1 MLTGCRKNEILTLK
15 WDEVDL
21 EAGELKLPDFKT
33 GARTIPISLEAARVL
48 EKIPRVEGNP
58 HVIPGKAQGKPL
70 SSLHQHWQV
79 IRKRADS
86 RRALSS
92 VPPVAVL
99 HIAQNYMTGL
109 VPHVEA

>member
-48 EKIPRVEGNP
+48 EKSPASRAILMSFRGRPRVSP
-58 HVIPGKAQGKPL
+58 
-70 SSLHQHWQV
+70 
-79 IRKRADS
+79 
-86 RRALSS
+86 
-92 VPPVAVL
+92 
-99 HIAQNYMTGL
+99 
-109 VPHVEA
+109 